1 MINKKILGLLRIIC
15 KSQKCCI
22 WSRWGKRRNNE
33 EKAKLVI
40 VSCEASERTKDK
52 FIKLCET
59 YNIPLIIDGNIEE
72 LSRAIGKVNK
82 ATLAIKDENMAKQI
96 KKIYNGGEII
106 G

>member
-1 MINKKILGLLRIIC
+1 M
-15 KSQKCCI
+15 
-22 WSRWGKRRNNE
+22 
-33 EKAKLVI
+33 
-40 VSCEASERTKDK
+40 SE
-52 FIKLCET
+52 IKV
-59 YNIPLIIDGNIEE
+59 IDGNIEE

>member
-1 MINKKILGLLRIIC
+1 MKK
-15 KSQKCCI
+15 
-22 WSRWGKRRNNE
+22 
-33 EKAKLVI
+33 KAKLVI

-59 YNIPLIIDGNIEE
+59 YIIPLIIDGNIEE
-72 LSRAIGKVNK
+72 LSRGKVNK

>member
-1 MINKKILGLLRIIC
+1 MKK
-15 KSQKCCI
+15 
-22 WSRWGKRRNNE
+22 
-33 EKAKLVI
+33 KAKLVI
-40 VSCEASERTKDK
+40 VSYEASERTKDK
-52 FIKLCET
+52 FTKLCET

>member
-1 MINKKILGLLRIIC
+1 MLPSALSARARNVAFGADGVKEEIMKK
-15 KSQKCCI
+15 
-22 WSRWGKRRNNE
+22 
-33 EKAKLVI
+33 KAKLVI
-40 VSCEASERTKDK
+40 VSYEASERTKDK